1 MEEKKR
7 FLILDGNAILHR
19 SFHALPP
26 LKTKNGELVNAVYGF
41 LLVLLKTIRE
51 LEPSFAAVTF
61 DLPAPTFR
69 HKRFEDYKA
78 TRPKTPEQLYKQL
91 PRLKELLQAFRIP
104 VFEKEGFEADDIIG
118 TLAKKI
124 KKTQIFPRIESV
136 IVSGDSDNL
145 QLINAQTKV
154 YTLKKGVKE
163 TLLYDHEWFL
173 KRYQGVTPSQV
184 PDLKALT
191 GDPSDNIPGVPGIG
205 EKTAINILLEF
216 GSIESLYKELET
228 HSLKTKKLKPKIKE
242 LLSNSR
248 DQVFFSKMLA
258 TIKTDVPISF
268 VLKDCELGAY
278 EKEKIAKLF
287 QELEFYSLIPR
298 LEKL

>member
-7 FLILDGNAILHR
+7 FLIFDGNAVLHR
-19 SFHALPP
+19 SFHALPF
-26 LKTKNGELVNAVYGF
+26 LKTQNGELVNAVYGF

-51 LEPSFAAVTF
+51 LKPSFVAVTF

-69 HKRFEDYKA
+69 HKEFEDYKA
-78 TRPKTPEQLYKQL
+78 TRPETPEQLYKQL

-104 VFEKEGFEADDIIG
+104 IFEKEGFEADDIIG
-118 TLAKKI
+118 TLAKKT
-124 KKTQIFPRIESV
+124 KKNQIFPGIESI

-145 QLINAQTKV
+145 QLINTQTKV

-163 TLLYDHEWFL
+163 TLLYDTEWFL
-173 KRYQGVTPSQV
+173 ERYRGLTPSQL

-191 GDPSDNIPGVPGIG
+191 GDPSDNIPGVLGIG
-205 EKTAINILLEF
+205 EKTAIDILREF
-216 GSIESLYKELET
+216 GNIENLYEELEGN
-228 HSLKTKKLKPKIKE
+228 SLKIRKLKPKIKE
-242 LLSNSR
+242 LLLNSR

-268 VLKDCELGAY
+268 ALKDCEFGTY

-287 QELEFYSLIPR
+287 QELGFYSLIPR

>member
-7 FLILDGNAILHR
+7 FLIFDGNAVLHR
-19 SFHALPP
+19 SFHALPF
-26 LKTKNGELVNAVYGF
+26 LKTQNGELVNAVYGF

-51 LEPSFAAVTF
+51 LKPSFVAVTF

-69 HKRFEDYKA
+69 HKEFEDYKA
-78 TRPKTPEQLYKQL
+78 TRPETPEQLYKQL

-104 VFEKEGFEADDIIG
+104 IFEKEGFEADDIIG
-118 TLAKKI
+118 TLAKKT
-124 KKTQIFPRIESV
+124 KKIQIFPAIENV

-145 QLINAQTKV
+145 QLINTQTKV
-154 YTLKKGVKE
+154 YNLKKGVKE
-163 TLLYDHEWFL
+163 TPLCDQEWFL
-173 KRYQGVTPSQV
+173 KRYRGLTPSQL

-205 EKTAINILLEF
+205 EKTAINLLLEF
-216 GSIESLYKELET
+216 ESVEDLYKELE
-228 HSLKTKKLKPKIKE
+228 SNSAKTKKLKPKIKE
-242 LLSNSR
+242 LFLNSR

-268 VLKDCELGAY
+268 ALKDCEFGTY